1 MKQSLMFLFSC
12 FVLPITR
19 FLVKL
24 MDHVKCEKLIK
35 STKQNKNLTLDFLRS
50 LILEVYSLILHLERS
65 DYSLEQIGYLVE
77 RSVPRM
83 EQNGLE

>member
-12 FVLPITR
+12 FVLPITG

-35 STKQNKNLTLDFLRS
+35 STKQKLNIRLSTKSNIRS
-50 LILEVYSLILHLERS
+50 LLVYFTL
-65 DYSLEQIGYLVE
+65 GTK
-77 RSVPRM
+77 
-83 EQNGLE
+83 